1 MADAIDRLEIQVQA
15 QAQKAN
21 SELDKL
27 ISKLERMSGSL
38 SRITE
43 GGGINKLASGIDR
56 LSTSMQNISN
66 VRTTD
71 FTRLA
76 KNIEKLGNINQA
88 GINNTANALRTISSA
103 LTASTVSGEA
113 LKGLSDLANGISRL
127 GYKSV
132 TNAITNL
139 PLLAQSMR
147 QFMETLSTAP
157 QVSANLI
164 QMTNAMANLAAQG
177 SKYSSTINSI
187 SRATNTLTKAQNQSY
202 KSSINLIAR
211 LSKLSVAYYVLRR
224 AVRAAMEPIQSAMD
238 FGETI
243 NLFQTSFKK
252 IGMQAAEYAGMEW
265 GSEAANAFAKTF
277 IDYAQSFNDKITESL
292 SLDPNITMKYQ
303 AIFAQMANAFGLT
316 SRSVMNLSSSF
327 TMLGLDIA
335 SLFNVDIEEA
345 MVKLRAGLAGET
357 EPLRALGVDI
367 TEATLKLTAL
377 KYGIEDSI
385 ESMSQAAKTQLRWL
399 AIMDQTET
407 VFGDMAKTID
417 SPANQ
422 VRVLQQQFE
431 NLSRSIGNVF
441 LPIIQTVLPYV
452 NAFVIVIRRLVDTI
466 AGAMGYE
473 LPDYTDSDIYRD
485 ITGDIEGIG
494 ESADDSND
502 SVKKLRQTLAS
513 FDELNILGDSK
524 VKGINLNIGG
534 GYDNLDDAINQ
545 KTTSY
550 MSKFSDELVKMS
562 NKAKELADEIQPK
575 LEAFFKKM
583 DELSPVFLGVA
594 TSVGAYA
601 IMNFFIDLATKIG
614 ALAFTPTGIIA
625 LAIGGIAAIY
635 SAIKEYNEKLVQED
649 LAGRFGEI
657 SLSMQEIETIANRL
671 TESEYT
677 ANIDIYVTEKQ
688 KLSEI
693 EEDIKED
700 IETLNKLNWKVSV
713 GLGLTEGEIE
723 QYKST
728 IESFI
733 KNSEEY
739 IEQQQYVANLAIDA
753 VIQDDKA
760 FNDEITDLVNR
771 YFDAN
776 KEKMENLGKDLRSE
790 YDKAFAD
797 GVLDAKEREV
807 IGNLISEYNK
817 ILSEFADAEF
827 KTELLMITADGELTA
842 DSFEDLHKQVQE
854 KIQKR
859 IEVEEKAYRE
869 ALIYINL
876 ATEWEMDEAKT
887 EQEKAEIK
895 ARYEK
900 DVQKLAEEFSKT
912 KATITFEGMSFAFDT
927 LRNIYKD
934 GFDGAREVLGQELED
949 WLSEDWYDQYINSPA
964 ETTIAGMVSDVQLMV
979 EEAMSSSGL
988 NSAARKGLEQV
999 LDGLKPTSDD
1009 LNTIY
1014 EEALESG
1021 RQVEQG
1027 ITDMLEADMTL
1038 KALSGSMDGIWFLM
1052 GQKLSTDKNF
1062 LEALGKAENAGKLLN
1077 DDIIKGLKSKIPD
1090 LRKEGDNLIFN
1101 VSDAIKKASESKGK
1115 NDMPNA
1121 ARTMIN
1127 GISSTLLNDTAA
1139 KSAARQ
1145 WLDGIASEVKGY
1157 KMPNV
1162 KVGVVFDYEGIPS
1175 AISKSG
1181 QLIQQRATGGYVNDG
1196 QLFLARENGIPE
1208 MVGRIGN
1215 RTAVANNDQ
1224 ITEGIATAVENAMIN
1239 VLVPALVSMNSG
1251 GDGVIDNRIYL
1262 DSNVLYEAMER
1273 VRYKKDRQTQ
1283 TAR

>member
-1 MADAIDRLEIQVQA
+1 MADTIDRLEIQVQT
-15 QAQKAN
+15 QAQRAN
-21 SELDKL
+21 TELDKMA
-27 ISKLERMSGSL
+27 SKLEKVSSVL
-38 SRITE
+38 SKITE
-43 GGGINKLASGIDR
+43 NGGIARLSAGIDN
-56 LSTSMQNISN
+56 LSTSMQHMSN
-66 VRTTD
+66 VKTTD

-88 GINNTANALRTISSA
+88 GINNTANALREIASA
-103 LTASTVSGEA
+103 LTASNVSGDA
-113 LKGLSDLANGISRL
+113 LKGLSDLANSISRL

-399 AIMDQTET
+399 AIMEQTE
-407 VFGDMAKTID
+407 VAFGDMAKTID

-422 VRVLQQQFE
+422 IRVLRQQIE
-431 NLSRSIGNVF
+431 NLTRSIGSVF
-441 LPIIQTVLPYV
+441 LPVIQTVLPYV
-452 NAFVIVIRRLVDTI
+452 NAVVIVIRRLVETI
-466 AGAMGYE
+466 AQAAGYE
-473 LPDYTDSDIYRD
+473 LPNYMDSDIYRD
-485 ITGDIEGIG
+485 ISGDIGAIG
-494 ESADDSND
+494 DSADDANT
-502 SVKKLRQTLAS
+502 SVTKLKKTLAS

-524 VKGINLNIGG
+524 VKGINLNLNG
-534 GYDNLDDAINQ
+534 GYDTLDDAIAQ

-550 MSKFSDELVKMS
+550 MAKFSDELAKMS
-562 NKAKELADEIQPK
+562 NKAKEIAEEIQPK
-575 LEAFFKKM
+575 IEKFVEWMGKIKPILEGIAAAFIAYKVIDWFTDLAKAIGN
-583 DELSPVFLGVA
+583 FHLGPAGIVA
-594 TSVGAYA
+594 LAVGA
-601 IMNFFIDLATKIG
+601 
-614 ALAFTPTGIIA
+614 
-625 LAIGGIAAIY
+625 IAAIY
-635 SAIKEYNEKLVQED
+635 EAVKEYNKKLVEED
-649 LAGRFGEI
+649 LASRFGEI
-657 SLSMQEIETIANRL
+657 SASMQEIEDIAQRL
-671 TESEYT
+671 TESEYS
-677 ANIDIYVTEKQ
+677 AKIDIFISEKAN
-688 KLSEI
+688 L
-693 EEDIKED
+693 EDMEKAIQSD
-700 IETLNKLNWKVSV
+700 IETLNKLNWKISV
-713 GLGLTEGEIE
+713 GIELTEGEIE
-723 QYKST
+723 QYKSA

-733 KNSEEY
+733 KNTEDY
-739 IEQQQYVANLAIDA
+739 IEQQHYVTKLAIDA
-753 VIQDDKA
+753 VIQDENFKQ
-760 FNDEITDLVNR
+760 EISDLVDK
-771 YFDAN
+771 YFDGSKGEMAR
-776 KEKMENLGKDLRSE
+776 LGKQLRSE
-790 YDKAFAD
+790 MDKALAD
-797 GVLDAKEREV
+797 GVIDAEEQKV
-807 IGNLISEYNK
+807 INNLIKEINEIQNRVAS
-817 ILSEFADAEF
+817 AEF
-827 KTELLMITADGELTA
+827 KAKLQLIQLEGDLTPDSYKKLFEQIQSAINERAKSAEEAAFTLMASVNASYQI
-842 DSFEDLHKQVQE
+842 K
-854 KIQKR
+854 
-859 IEVEEKAYRE
+859 
-869 ALIYINL
+869 
-876 ATEWEMDEAKT
+876 MDEAKT
-887 EQEKAEIK
+887 AEEKAKIQREWEADIKEIQDNLNQTKAEISYDGITFATNK
-895 ARYEK
+895 LYEK
-900 DVQKLAEEFSKT
+900 WDKEFSLV
-912 KATITFEGMSFAFDT
+912 EQQ
-927 LRNIYKD
+927 L
-934 GFDGAREVLGQELED
+934 
-949 WLSEDWYDQYINSPA
+949 
-964 ETTIAGMVSDVQLMV
+964 AGSTQ
-979 EEAMSSSGL
+979 
-988 NSAARKGLEQV
+988 RTLEQAINMGIIGIDPSTDMNNLV
-999 LDGLKPTSDD
+999 SNLYNNYSIALANSGMDRASRK
-1009 LNTIY
+1009 
-1014 EEALESG
+1014 ALES
-1021 RQVEQG
+1021 
-1027 ITDMLEADMTL
+1027 MLEYLIPTEEDNQKIFDEAL
-1038 KALSGSMDGIWFLM
+1038 KTGSKVPDAIVEELSSIENLRALTGSVDGIYFTV
-1052 GQKLSTDKNF
+1052 GQRMADSP
-1062 LEALGKAENAGKLLN
+1062 E
-1077 DDIIKGLKSKIPD
+1077 IIKMLANGELSAKDLDDSIIRGLKSKIPD
-1090 LRKEGDNLIFN
+1090 LKKEGDNLIFN
-1101 VSDAIKKASESKGK
+1101 VGDAVKKAADSKAK
-1115 NDMPNA
+1115 NDMPSA

-1175 AISKSG
+1175 FISKSG
-1181 QLIQQRATGGYVNDG
+1181 QLVQQYASGGFPNTGE
-1196 QLFLARENGIPE
+1196 LFLAREKGPE
-1208 MVGRIGN
+1208 LVGRIGS